1 MEIANIIYKAKDGRT
16 FTDPLAC
23 EEYEKTLG
31 VIPCSVGDLIQ
42 ELEKRNP
49 NDYIFGIVFIKGND
63 KNNILLIRTTICLD
77 GILEDYVNLENLTE
91 EQRYLSETIGVFL
104 CTLRKMDKDAPCQWW
119 IIHSKDISLKG
130 AGMMANYNEKC
141 WAKQNIQTL

>member
-1 MEIANIIYKAKDGRT
+1 MDIATIIYKAKDGRT

-31 VIPCSVGDLIQ
+31 VIPGSVGDLIQ

-63 KNNILLIRTTICLD
+63 KNNILLIRITICLD

-104 CTLRKMDKDAPCQWW
+104 RTLRKMDKDAPCQWW

-141 WAKQNIQTL
+141 WAKQNIKTL

>member
-1 MEIANIIYKAKDGRT
+1 MEIASIIYKAKDGRT

-31 VIPCSVGDLIQ
+31 VIPISVGDLIQ

-63 KNNILLIRTTICLD
+63 KNNILLIRITICLD

-104 CTLRKMDKDAPCQWW
+104 RTLRKMDKDAPCQWW

-141 WAKQNIQTL
+141 WAKQNIKTL

>member
-1 MEIANIIYKAKDGRT
+1 MEIVTTIIYKAKDGQT

-31 VIPCSVGDLIQ
+31 VIPHSVGDLIQ
-42 ELEKRNP
+42 KLEKLNP

-63 KNNILLIRTTICLD
+63 INNVLLRATICLD

-91 EQRYLSETIGVFL
+91 EQRYLSETIGIL
-104 CTLRKMDKDAPCQWW
+104 LRTLRKMDKDAPCQWW
-119 IIHSKDISLKG
+119 IVHSKDINWKG
-130 AGMMANYNEKC
+130 ADMMANYNERC
-141 WAKQNIQTL
+141 WTKQNF